1 MDPEGPKH
9 MQKKQIVPTDNSKE
23 PTFDFDLEA
32 VKASIESGVITFP
45 RGLKAQERKEWVRNQ
60 LKALDSH
67 HSS

>member
-1 MDPEGPKH
+1 
-9 MQKKQIVPTDNSKE
+9 MQKKQIVPTDESKE

-45 RGLKAQERKEWVRNQ
+45 RGLKAKERKEWVRNQ